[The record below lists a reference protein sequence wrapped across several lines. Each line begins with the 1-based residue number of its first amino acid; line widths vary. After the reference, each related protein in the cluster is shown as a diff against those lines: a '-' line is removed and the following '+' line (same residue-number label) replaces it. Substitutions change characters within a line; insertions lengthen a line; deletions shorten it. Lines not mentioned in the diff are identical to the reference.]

1 MQKIISLTG
10 LLFLIL
16 VQTAFFTAT
25 AQNQIINWQ
34 QPTYPPNST
43 GVVEIVD
50 KDLSLNPMTISTFE
64 TSVWSDSD
72 QSGIRLQMVETAPGS
87 GVFTG
92 NVYFSTSYSSS
103 GNRLHVSEGD
113 TVTAEYIDRTLPPPY
128 LSTQQLIFTA
138 KTLIL
143 STTNIMSIQTSSP
156 QITDSYGNLI
166 SSVKT
171 GQQVQIT
178 TTLQNIQQDA
188 QPFAYLVQIKDKDNI
203 VVSLSWITG
212 ILTAMQSVN
221 ASQSWQSD
229 KADTYTIQVFVWNAI
244 RDAVPLSPEQ
254 SFQIVVT

>member
-1 MQKIISLTG
+1 MQKIISLSG

-16 VQTAFFTAT
+16 MPTAFSTVT

-34 QPTYPPNST
+34 QSTYPPNST

-50 KDLSLNPMTISTFE
+50 RDLSLNPMTISTFE

-72 QSGIRLQMVETAPGS
+72 QSGIRLQMVETAPNS

-92 NVYFSTSYSSS
+92 NVYFSTNYSSS
-103 GNRLHVSEGD
+103 GNRLHVSVGD

-138 KTLIL
+138 KALIL
-143 STTNIMSIQTSSP
+143 PTTNIMSIQTSSP
-156 QITDSYGNLI
+156 QITDSDGNLI

-178 TTLQNIQQDA
+178 TKLQNTQDT
-188 QPFAYLVQIKDKDNI
+188 QPFVYLVQVKDKDDI

-221 ASQSWQSD
+221 ASQSWQPD